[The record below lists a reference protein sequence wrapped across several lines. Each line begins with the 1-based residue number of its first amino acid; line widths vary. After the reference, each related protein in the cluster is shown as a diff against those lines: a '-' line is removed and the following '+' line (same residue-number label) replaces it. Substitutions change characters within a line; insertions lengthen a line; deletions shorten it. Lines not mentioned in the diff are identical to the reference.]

1 MSSKKSNFMKKSNLL
16 KKIRER
22 NGYTMEEFAHLIGT
36 TRANLYLLEEKD
48 IVRNKY
54 IEKIKHLLTQEDIQE
69 MQNTAISFTNS
80 IINQNQNNCTNYNN
94 TQISQQNQNNINL
107 PNITCL
113 TDEMEPSIHINDIL
127 YYDENDKNI
136 TTQKKIFIITNT
148 SGDDFIRTIYKN
160 MEGKTIIEAENEKY
174 KSLTRDNLDGFV
186 IKGRVVYILKNV

>member
-1 MSSKKSNFMKKSNLL
+1 MSNSSIL
-16 KKIRER
+16 KKIMER
-22 NGYTMEEFAHLIGT
+22 NGYNVSDFAKLLNVSRQT
-36 TRANLYLLEEKD
+36 YFNLSKSNKPLKK
-48 IVRNKY
+48 KY